1 MNPEEEPAVI
11 PAEKMDLG
19 VEDMLFIDIY
29 QEKRNYHLQDCCV
42 GRVDFKLLQMN
53 IKQVLIGIVKREITG
68 SGMSAKSYCT
78 RIGRVEVMDGTP
90 REGNKIPIRLYLEP
104 FDLTPTYK
112 PFPGIFQVKYYLEFL
127 IID

>member
-1 MNPEEEPAVI
+1 
-11 PAEKMDLG
+11 MDLG
-19 VEDMLFIDIY
+19 VEDILLIDIH

-68 SGMSAKSYCT
+68 SGMSAKSYCART
-78 RIGRVEVMDGTP
+78 GRVEVMDGTP
-90 REGNKIPIRLYLEP
+90 REGDNIPIRLYLEP

-112 PFPGIFQVKYYLEFL
+112 SFQESFRSN
-127 IID
+127 IIGNF

>member
-42 GRVDFKLLQMN
+42 GRVDFAADEYQASIDWNSEARNNGVWDECKVLLHAH
-53 IKQVLIGIVKREITG
+53 R
-68 SGMSAKSYCT
+68 
-78 RIGRVEVMDGTP
+78 
-90 REGNKIPIRLYLEP
+90 
-104 FDLTPTYK
+104 
-112 PFPGIFQVKYYLEFL
+112 
-127 IID
+127 